1 MKSRGRLA
9 PERVAFALF
18 VSHSKREASRLLGVA
33 ESTIYKYL
41 SHPEVRVE
49 IRRLRELSAEYNAA
63 NAVEAIALAISTL
76 RQLLDNP
83 NTNDFVKV
91 RAADVLLSRLQPG
104 ALVEE
109 SVEFVDDFD
118 DFDDQDNDDPDNK
131 DS

>member
-18 VSHSKREASRLLGVA
+18 VCHSKREAAQRLGVA

-41 SHPEVRVE
+41 SHPEVRAE

-63 NAVEAIALAISTL
+63 NAAEAIALAISTL

-104 ALVEE
+104 VLAED
-109 SVEFVDDFD
+109 SVEFVDDSD
-118 DFDDQDNDDPDNK
+118 SDCDDPNNEDN
-131 DS
+131 

>member
-1 MKSRGRLA
+1 VKQRGRLA

-18 VSHSKREASRLLGVA
+18 VSHSKREAARLLGVA

-41 SHPEVRVE
+41 SLPEVRAE

-63 NAVEAIALAISTL
+63 NAAEAIALAISTL

-83 NTNDFVKV
+83 STNDFVKV
-91 RAADVLLSRLQPG
+91 RAADVILSRLQPG
-104 ALVEE
+104 LLVEE

-118 DFDDQDNDDPDNK
+118 DSNDPDNE
-131 DS
+131 DN

>member
-1 MKSRGRLA
+1 VKSRGRLA

-18 VSHSKREASRLLGVA
+18 VSHSKREAAQRLGVA

-41 SHPEVRVE
+41 SLPEIRAE

-63 NAVEAIALAISTL
+63 NAAEAIALAISTL

-83 NTNDFVKV
+83 STNDFVKV

-104 ALVEE
+104 ALVED
-109 SVEFVDDFD
+109 SVEFVDDS
-118 DFDDQDNDDPDNK
+118 DNEDN
-131 DS
+131 

>member
-1 MKSRGRLA
+1 VSRRGRLS

-18 VSHSKREASRLLGVA
+18 VSHSKREAAQRLGVA
-33 ESTIYKYL
+33 ESTVYKYL
-41 SHPEVRVE
+41 SFPEVRAE

-63 NAVEAIALAISTL
+63 NAAEAIALAISTL

-104 ALVEE
+104 TLAED
-109 SVEFVDDFD
+109 SVEFVDDED
-118 DFDDQDNDDPDNK
+118 DSDNEDN
-131 DS
+131 